1 MPAHKQRKRFGQHFL
16 HDQNIIDRIINS
28 IQPEPGQSIVEIGPG
43 RGALT
48 LPLLNCT
55 GELHV
60 VEFDRELAQII
71 TDQCK
76 NIGTLHM
83 HCADALEFDF
93 CSLANKQIRVIGN
106 LPYYISTPLIFHLLE
121 QLACI
126 NDMLFMLQE
135 EVVDRMNAEPG
146 SRTYGRLSVM
156 IQSQC
161 QVQKLFRVGPGA
173 FSPPPKVESAIVTLT
188 PHTTPV
194 AEIINH
200 AAFATI
206 VRESFN
212 QRRKTLRNA
221 LRNLLSSEQ
230 IESLGIDSGLRPE
243 QLTIPQFASLAN
255 YYHTHTNQ

>member
-1 MPAHKQRKRFGQHFL
+1 MPAHPPRKRFGQHFL
-16 HDQNIIDRIINS
+16 HDQNVIDRIINA
-28 IQPEPGQSIVEIGPG
+28 IHPESDQFIVEIGPG

-48 LPLLNCT
+48 LPLLERI

-60 VEFDRELAQII
+60 VEFDRDLAQII
-71 TDQCK
+71 SEHCK

-93 CSLANKQIRVIGN
+93 CNLAEKRIRVIGN
-106 LPYYISTPLIFHLLE
+106 LPYNISTPLIFHLLD

-126 NDMLFMLQE
+126 NDMLFMLQA
-135 EVVDRMNAEPG
+135 EVVDRMIAEPG

-156 IQSQC
+156 VQSQC
-161 QVQKLFRVGPGA
+161 RVQKLFRVGPGA
-173 FSPPPKVESAIVTLT
+173 FNPPPKVESAMVRLT
-188 PHTTPV
+188 PHETPV

-221 LRNLLSSEQ
+221 IRYLLAAKQ
-230 IESLGIDSGLRPE
+230 IELLGIDPGLRPE
-243 QLTIPQFASLAN
+243 QLTIRQFASLAN
-255 YYHTHTNQ
+255 YYHTHMNQ